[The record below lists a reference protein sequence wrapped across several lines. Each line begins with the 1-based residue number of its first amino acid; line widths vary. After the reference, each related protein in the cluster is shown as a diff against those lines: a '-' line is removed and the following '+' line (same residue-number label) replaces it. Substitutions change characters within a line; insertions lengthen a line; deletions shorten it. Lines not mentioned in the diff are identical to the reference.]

1 MFAPMFHPAMK
12 YVQPIRKSLGF
23 RTVFNILGP
32 LSNPAGV
39 PSLVLGV
46 AEEGLMQMMAEALK
60 MLGARYAM
68 VVHSEGL
75 DEISTGAVTKIAEL
89 SGGQITYKELNP
101 RDLGIE
107 PADIESLKVNDAE
120 ASAKIIKDIL
130 TGKETGAGKDIV
142 VLNASAAII
151 AGGLV
156 EDFASAVKLAEAS
169 ISDGRAQDCLNTLV
183 EVSNKG

>member
-1 MFAPMFHPAMK
+1 
-12 YVQPIRKSLGF
+12 
-23 RTVFNILGP
+23 
-32 LSNPAGV
+32 
-39 PSLVLGV
+39 
-46 AEEGLMQMMAEALK
+46 MAEALK

-101 RDLGIE
+101 RELGIE
-107 PADIESLKVNDAE
+107 PADIENLKVNDAE
-120 ASAKIIKDIL
+120 ASAKIVKDIL

-156 EDFASAVKLAEAS
+156 EDFASAIKLAEAS
-169 ISDGRAQDCLNTLV
+169 ISDGSAQDCLEKLI